1 MLTLY
6 LEDRGGDLMERIE
19 RWSEQRGLG
28 AWEPRLRRGCR
39 KEGGT
44 HQFSQVEERMQRL
57 SGHQWKGASE
67 GFSRIWWS
75 FHYPVSPKNI
85 PKCGLLPHFCDLI
98 MGALSQ
104 RAGRL
109 TPAFLHTGFESG
121 LLASLPISECSVG
134 MAEHDESSSV
144 QIIMC
149 RVDCCLMTNPLAYM
163 STLALI
169 HDAELLL
176 TVLSFSYLCSLVFL
190 TCNKFSSLSFLI
202 CSLTFSSFCF
212 CLWAG

>member
-1 MLTLY
+1 MT
-6 LEDRGGDLMERIE
+6 
-19 RWSEQRGLG
+19 
-28 AWEPRLRRGCR
+28 
-39 KEGGT
+39 
-44 HQFSQVEERMQRL
+44 
-57 SGHQWKGASE
+57 
-67 GFSRIWWS
+67 
-75 FHYPVSPKNI
+75 PKNI
-85 PKCGLLPHFCDLI
+85 PKCGLPPDFCDLI

-149 RVDCCLMTNPLAYM
+149 RVDCCLMTNPPAYM

-202 CSLTFSSFCF
+202 CSLTAHAPHLRPNAAQDPKHTWRQSHRRHCKLRSAQHCDSSVSRSPP
-212 CLWAG
+212 G

>member
-1 MLTLY
+1 
-6 LEDRGGDLMERIE
+6 MERIE
-19 RWSEQRGLG
+19 RWSEQRGLRAQTE
-28 AWEPRLRRGCR
+28 AWLS
-39 KEGGT
+39 EGVRT
-44 HQFSQVEERMQRL
+44 HQFSQVEGRMQRL

-67 GFSRIWWS
+67 GLSRIWGS
-75 FHYPVSPKNI
+75 FHYPVTPENV
-85 PKCGLLPHFCDLI
+85 PKCGLPPHFCDLI
-98 MGALSQ
+98 MEALSQ

-149 RVDCCLMTNPLAYM
+149 RVDCCLMTNPPAYI

-169 HDAELLL
+169 HDTELLL
-176 TVLSFSYLCSLVFL
+176 TVLSFSFLCSLVFSAS
-190 TCNKFSSLSFLI
+190 NKFSSFSFLV
-202 CSLTFSSFCF
+202 CSLMFPSFFF